1 MKTNQDMTIFV
12 AEHAADDIL
21 YAIAHPEY
29 YAHTPAD
36 TLWLHAWVFRAIDDA
51 RQPCIDDTFSGGE
64 DPSPAHVNCM
74 CNMENTK
81 STPNKELGIW
91 TLPATIGAVRLATE
105 SSFQPAHYDAVERAV
120 RRIGGDQIT
129 RQDVSNIKLAIDTYE
144 AAICKQCGR
153 FHMYP
158 ACQAKLAEK

>member
-1 MKTNQDMTIFV
+1 MKTNQDMT
-12 AEHAADDIL
+12 
-21 YAIAHPEY
+21 
-29 YAHTPAD
+29 
-36 TLWLHAWVFRAIDDA
+36 
-51 RQPCIDDTFSGGE
+51 
-64 DPSPAHVNCM
+64 M

-129 RQDVSNIKLAIDTYE
+129 RQDVSNIKLAIDTSE
-144 AAICKQCGR
+144 AAICKQCGGSICIPLAR
-153 FHMYP
+153 RSKDQQALIVRPGRAIPKEYP
-158 ACQAKLAEK
+158 RARPQCIAPS